1 LHYNAMAMLF
11 IRRLRWGDWNLAHIA
26 RHEVSRQEVEQACQS
41 DHIYFESYKERLIL
55 IGPTLAGR
63 MLAVILEHEGED
75 SYYVV
80 TARSADRKERR
91 LFREEKGGTKK

>member
-1 LHYNAMAMLF
+1 MLF
-11 IRRLRWGDWNLAHIA
+11 IRRLRWNAWNEAHIV
-26 RHEVSRQEVEQACQS
+26 RHEVSRQKVEQACQS
-41 DHIYFESYKERLIL
+41 EHIYFESYRERLIL

-63 MLAVILEHEGED
+63 MLAVVLEHEGED

-91 LFREEKGGTKK
+91 LFREEQGGVQK